1 MQMDGRLEG
10 MVEWLE
16 GRENGRKEKMIHPLV
31 DLRCSQLLRR
41 AHVVQMVEKF
51 DEVLMTVRR
60 RLARLE
66 EGEGGRFGGWEGWM
80 EEGWEG
86 LRIERGLRARR
97 AANAC
102 DAIACC

>member
-1 MQMDGRLEG
+1 

-51 DEVLMTVRR
+51 DEVLITVRR
-60 RLARLE
+60 RLARLT
-66 EGEGGRFGGWEGWM
+66 EGEGGRIGGWEEWM

-86 LRIERGLRARR
+86 PGLEHGCRARR

-102 DAIACC
+102 DRIACR